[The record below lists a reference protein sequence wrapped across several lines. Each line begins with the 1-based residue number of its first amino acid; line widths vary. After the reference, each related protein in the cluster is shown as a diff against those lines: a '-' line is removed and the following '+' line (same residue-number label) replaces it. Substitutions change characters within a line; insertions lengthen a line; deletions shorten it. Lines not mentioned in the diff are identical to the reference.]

1 MNKYGVNRLVWHVLN
16 NKTKIHQKL
25 LGHIDMGYYICPKPS
40 LKFIF
45 IVSKC
50 VYMVWIIY

>member
-1 MNKYGVNRLVWHVLN
+1 MNRLVWHVLN

-40 LKFIF
+40 LKYIY